1 VVAVIRRPSALV
13 ALAAFLAFTVVA
25 IVVSGN
31 RPALQQGIAPT
42 VLQLAGYLC
51 ALLGAV
57 QLLAGVP
64 AGRDRAT
71 GAAVLAALAV
81 LVLLEVTVDDGGGA
95 NIGAGFVRL
104 VCLLVIVVLTARLT
118 GTVAA
123 ARRR

>member
-31 RPALQQGIAPT
+31 RPALQQGIAPR

-81 LVLLEVTVDDGGGA
+81 LVLL
-95 NIGAGFVRL
+95 